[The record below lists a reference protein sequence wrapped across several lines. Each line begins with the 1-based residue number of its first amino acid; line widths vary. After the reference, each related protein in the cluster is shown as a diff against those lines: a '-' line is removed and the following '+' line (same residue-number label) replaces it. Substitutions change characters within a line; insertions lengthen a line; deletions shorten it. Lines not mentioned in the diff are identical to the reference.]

1 MPERIKKTALQ
12 AVMAERWAITE
23 EGLRTILA
31 IANREGDLEAL
42 KAKLGEELPG
52 TRQVEMRGNVAVVPI
67 SGPIFRYAN
76 LFTMFSGATSLGVMT
91 LDFQKAL
98 EDSSVKSILLNPD
111 SPGGQVNGTNEFS
124 DMVYQANKIKP
135 VLGYVGG
142 TAASAA
148 YWDISGCQEII
159 VDETAT
165 LGSIGVVATFRDDSK
180 ARAAAGLETI
190 EIVSSA
196 SPNKRP
202 DIKTEEGRGII
213 LSEIDALADV
223 FIAKVAKHRGVSD
236 EQVRSEFGQGG
247 VFIGAH
253 AVEAGLADRTGSFE
267 EVIETMQQKFGGST
281 SVGFSAQQTLIQGE
295 DNMTPEEIKAKYPD
309 AYTAIFQAG
318 RDEGK
323 AAGLTEGKA
332 AGITAEVERVQAV
345 NAALIPGH
353 EELIATLAADGK
365 TTGAEAALAVNK
377 AERDLRATAH
387 EGIKKDSPK
396 APKAAEPGEESPEA
410 KETKDNISGLV
421 AGMNKS

>member
-1 MPERIKKTALQ
+1 MPDRIRKTALQ

-42 KAKLGEELPG
+42 KSKLGEELPG
-52 TRQVEMRGNVAVVPI
+52 TRRAEKRGNVAVVPI

-76 LFTMFSGATSLGVMT
+76 LFTEFSGATSLGMLS

-98 EDSSVKSILLNPD
+98 EDDSVSSILLYPD
-111 SPGGQVNGTNEFS
+111 SPGGQVNGTNEFA
-124 DMVYQANKIKP
+124 DMVHRANQIKP
-135 VLGYVGG
+135 VVAYVGG

-148 YWDISGCQEII
+148 YWAISGSREIV
-159 VDETAT
+159 VDDTAC

-180 ARAAAGLETI
+180 ARKDMGIETI

-202 DIKTEEGRGII
+202 DIKTKEGKALV
-213 LSEIDALADV
+213 LSELDALADV
-223 FIAKVAKHRGVSD
+223 FIAKVAKHRGVSE
-236 EQVRSEFGQGG
+236 EQVRSDFGQGG

-267 EVIETMQQKFGGST
+267 ALIEEMQQTYGGST
-281 SVGFSAQQTLIQGE
+281 SVGFTAQHSPIQGVQA
-295 DNMTPEEIKAKYPD
+295 MTPEEFKAKHPESH
-309 AYTAIFQAG
+309 AAIFNAG

-323 AAGLTEGKA
+323 KAGFDEGKQ
-332 AGITAEVERVQAV
+332 AGITAEQERIQAV

-353 EELIATLAADGK
+353 EALIAKLTADGK
-365 TTGAEAALAVNK
+365 TSGAEAALAVNK
-377 AERDLRATAH
+377 AERDLRANALSDMQTD
-387 EGIKKDSPK
+387 KPK
-396 APKAAEPGEESPEA
+396 APQAAEPGDEGGEA
-410 KETKDNISGLV
+410 KQIKEDVSGLV
-421 AGMNKS
+421 AAMNRA